1 MNKLSAFKTYDI
13 RGHYPKEVNEEIAFK
28 VGVALIKFL
37 KRKLKKKSLRIVIGR
52 DCRLSSNSLFKSL
65 SQGIVSQKGRIV
77 DIGLV
82 STDTLYFALAYFKY
96 DGGVMITASHN
107 PKNDNGFKMLAK
119 GLKCIS
125 QDWGMA
131 EIKKL
136 VEKIEVC
143 FVKTQGKIIKKN
155 FIPDYVKYILN
166 LIDLKDIRPLKIVVD
181 AGNGMGGEVVTKL
194 VEKLPI
200 KLFPLDFKTD
210 GNFPNRSPNPKIK
223 NNIKACQKKVIK
235 HKADFGLAF
244 DGDGDRAIFVDEK
257 GKIIDSDIIIALFSI
272 YFLQKEPRSKIVY
285 NLTCSKVL
293 KEIIEENNGIA
304 IRTKTG
310 HTFIKKA
317 MQKHKAIFG
326 GELSGHLYFR
336 DVFYAESGGLV
347 FVLMAKILSQINQP
361 LSKLVKKLKKYSQVE
376 INVKTTQAQKSIKK
390 LAKFYQKGKQDYL
403 DGLTVEFS
411 NYWFNV
417 RASNTEPLL
426 RITVE
431 GKDKKLVSNKL
442 KQIKKIIKSI

>member
-1 MNKLSAFKTYDI
+1 MNELSAFKTYDV
-13 RGHYPKEVNEEIAFK
+13 RGPYPKEVNEEIAFK

-65 SQGIVSQKGRIV
+65 SQGIVSQKGKIV

-82 STDTLYFALAYFKY
+82 STDTLYFALAHFKY

-143 FVKTQGKIIKKN
+143 SVKTQGKIIKKN
-155 FIPDYVKYILN
+155 FVPDYVKYILN
-166 LIDLKDIRPLKIVVD
+166 LIDLKDIRSLKIVVD
-181 AGNGMGGEVVTKL
+181 AGNGMGGEVVKKL
-194 VEKLPI
+194 VKKLPI

-257 GKIIDSDIIIALFSI
+257 GKIIDSDIIIALFSV

-293 KEIIEENNGIA
+293 KEIIEENNGIG

-376 INVKTTQAQKSIKK
+376 VNIKTTQAQKSIKK
-390 LAKFYQKGKQDYL
+390 LAKFYQKGKQDHL

-431 GKDKKLVSNKL
+431 AKDKKLVSNKL